1 MFQAFLLQLQR
12 KLVEEVLMKAVI
24 LGFTA
29 KF

>member
-1 MFQAFLLQLQR
+1 MFQAFLLQLQW

-24 LGFTA
+24 LGFIA